1 MANKRINKL
10 IQNEDMNDAVDAM
23 KNAQKVANSIIKIKS
38 EASPSP
44 YDGRGST
51 AYCHHYNPRPRVIPV
66 EIREPKYISQ
76 RDDATP
82 PDGKKDQELVRASR
96 FSEVKAFELQ
106 VIGKVKSACKV
117 AKARSLA
124 EAQRVTQLETARAS
138 FQNSINQ
145 MNLYKQNIEDYI
157 ASHGSSSMIP
167 YRLVPWSASGF
178 RAYVMYGDYRGMI
191 AGQALN
197 KVTRDIAD
205 VQTNIDDTD
214 AAIEKISSITDI
226 EVDED
231 AVKKLE
237 AVKTDLVMLKHLQ
250 AIVDAS
256 DSIAKTIKSFGD
268 FYDANDRC
276 ATTCQI
282 YCQQACQNACQNNNT
297 CHNQKCGVH

>member
-1 MANKRINKL
+1 MASKRINKL

-44 YDGRGST
+44 YDGGRGST
-51 AYCHHYNPRPRVIPV
+51 AYCHYYNPRPCVIPV

-106 VIGKVKSACKV
+106 VIGKVKSACKA

-124 EAQRVTQLETARAS
+124 EEQRVAQLETARAS

-145 MNLYKQNIEDYI
+145 MNLYKQNIKDFI
-157 ASHGSSSMIP
+157 ASYGSDS
-167 YRLVPWSASGF
+167 RLPPIGRWGTLG
-178 RAYVMYGDYRGMI
+178 YGDYRRMN

-205 VQTNIDDTD
+205 VQANIDDTN
-214 AAIEKISSITDI
+214 ATIEKISSITDI

-250 AIVDAS
+250 AVVDAS

-282 YCQQACQNACQNNNT
+282 YCQQACQNSCQNNCT
-297 CHNQKCGVH
+297 CHDQKCGAH

>member
-1 MANKRINKL
+1 MASKRINKL

-23 KNAQKVANSIIKIKS
+23 KNAQEVANSIIKIKS
-38 EASPSP
+38 ETSPSP

-51 AYCHHYNPRPRVIPV
+51 AYCHYYNPRSRVIPV

-106 VIGKVKSACKV
+106 VIGKVKSACKA

-124 EAQRVTQLETARAS
+124 EAQRVAQLETARAS

-145 MNLYKQNIEDYI
+145 MNSYKQNIEDYI
-157 ASHGSSSMIP
+157 ASHGSGSTLPSRIGQWGG
-167 YRLVPWSASGF
+167 RV
-178 RAYVMYGDYRGMI
+178 RAKRIYGDYCGMN
-191 AGQALN
+191 AGLALQ
-197 KVTRDIAD
+197 KTTQDIAD
-205 VQTNIDDTD
+205 VQANIDDTN
-214 AAIEKISSITDI
+214 ATIEKISGIADI
-226 EVDED
+226 KVDED

-282 YCQQACQNACQNNNT
+282 YCQQACQNSCQNNCT
-297 CHNQKCGVH
+297 CHDQKCGAH

>member
-1 MANKRINKL
+1 MASKRINKL

-51 AYCHHYNPRPRVIPV
+51 AYCHYYNPRSCVIPV

-106 VIGKVKSACKV
+106 VIGKVKSACKA

-124 EAQRVTQLETARAS
+124 EAQRVAQLETARAS

-145 MNLYKQNIEDYI
+145 MNLYKQNIKDYI
-157 ASHGSSSMIP
+157 ASHGSDS
-167 YRLVPWSASGF
+167 RLPSRIGLWGGGS
-178 RAYVMYGDYRGMI
+178 RAYAIYGDYRGMN

-282 YCQQACQNACQNNNT
+282 YCQQACQNSCQNNCT
-297 CHNQKCGVH
+297 CHNQKCGAH

>member
-1 MANKRINKL
+1 M
-10 IQNEDMNDAVDAM
+10 D
-23 KNAQKVANSIIKIKS
+23 
-38 EASPSP
+38 
-44 YDGRGST
+44 
-51 AYCHHYNPRPRVIPV
+51 
-66 EIREPKYISQ
+66 
-76 RDDATP
+76 
-82 PDGKKDQELVRASR
+82 
-96 FSEVKAFELQ
+96 
-106 VIGKVKSACKV
+106 
-117 AKARSLA
+117 
-124 EAQRVTQLETARAS
+124 
-138 FQNSINQ
+138 
-145 MNLYKQNIEDYI
+145 
-157 ASHGSSSMIP
+157 
-167 YRLVPWSASGF
+167 
-178 RAYVMYGDYRGMI
+178 

-282 YCQQACQNACQNNNT
+282 YCQQACQNSCQNNCT
-297 CHNQKCGVH
+297 CHNQKCGAH

>member
-1 MANKRINKL
+1 
-10 IQNEDMNDAVDAM
+10 MNDAVDAM

-38 EASPSP
+38 ETSPSP

-51 AYCHHYNPRPRVIPV
+51 AYCHRYNPRPRVIPV

-106 VIGKVKSACKV
+106 VFDKVKSACKA
-117 AKARSLA
+117 AKVRSLA
-124 EAQRVTQLETARAS
+124 EAQRVAQLETARAS

-157 ASHGSSSMIP
+157 ASHGSDS
-167 YRLVPWSASGF
+167 RLSHRIGLSGY
-178 RAYVMYGDYRGMI
+178 RAYILYGNYRGMN

-214 AAIEKISSITDI
+214 AAIKKISSITDI
-226 EVDED
+226 EVDGD

-282 YCQQACQNACQNNNT
+282 YCQQACQNACQNNET

>member
-1 MANKRINKL
+1 MASKRINKL

-51 AYCHHYNPRPRVIPV
+51 AYCHYYNPRSYVIPV

-145 MNLYKQNIEDYI
+145 MNLYKQNIENYI
-157 ASHGSSSMIP
+157 ASHGSGSTLPLRIGFT
-167 YRLVPWSASGF
+167 SAGAK
-178 RAYVMYGDYRGMI
+178 RIYGDYRGMN
-191 AGQALN
+191 AGLALQ
-197 KVTRDIAD
+197 KITQDIAD
-205 VQTNIDDTD
+205 VQANIDDTN
-214 AAIEKISSITDI
+214 ATIEKISGIADI

-282 YCQQACQNACQNNNT
+282 YCQQACQNACQNNCT
-297 CHNQKCGVH
+297 CHDQKCGAH

>member
-1 MANKRINKL
+1 MASKRINKL

-51 AYCHHYNPRPRVIPV
+51 AYCHYYNPRSCVIPV

-106 VIGKVKSACKV
+106 VIGKVKSACKA

-124 EAQRVTQLETARAS
+124 EAQRVAQLETARAS

-145 MNLYKQNIEDYI
+145 MNLYKQNIENYI
-157 ASHGSSSMIP
+157 AFLGSGSTLPLRIGFSSAGAKRI
-167 YRLVPWSASGF
+167 
-178 RAYVMYGDYRGMI
+178 YGDYRGMN
-191 AGQALN
+191 AGLALQ
-197 KVTRDIAD
+197 KITQDIAD
-205 VQTNIDDTD
+205 VQANIDDTN
-214 AAIEKISSITDI
+214 ATIEKISGIADI

-282 YCQQACQNACQNNNT
+282 YCQQACQNACQNNCT

>member
-1 MANKRINKL
+1 MASKRINKL

-23 KNAQKVANSIIKIKS
+23 KNAQEVANSIIKIKS

-51 AYCHHYNPRPRVIPV
+51 AYCHYYNPRSRVIPV

-106 VIGKVKSACKV
+106 VIGKVKSACKA

-124 EAQRVTQLETARAS
+124 EAQRVAQLETARTS

-145 MNLYKQNIEDYI
+145 MNLYKQNIKNYI
-157 ASHGSSSMIP
+157 AFCGSDSRLP
-167 YRLVPWSASGF
+167 YRKGFSSAGAK
-178 RAYVMYGDYRGMI
+178 RIYGDYRGMN
-191 AGQALN
+191 AGLALQ
-197 KVTRDIAD
+197 KITQDIAD
-205 VQTNIDDTD
+205 VQANIDDTN
-214 AAIEKISSITDI
+214 ATIEKISGIADI

-282 YCQQACQNACQNNNT
+282 YCQQACQNACQNNCT
-297 CHNQKCGVH
+297 CHDQKCGAH